1 MSKAVTRTLTT
12 VSESTENFNPHSASD
27 PNLGDINNQR
37 PRVQPPN
44 GKPMAINRAMLASVE
59 DCNSVLSTSVSPP
72 KGGHLNKDL
81 IDHNVNCLDNVD
93 LTVTSLRYI
102 DDTVSFSKSVDSNP
116 CELAN
121 SYDSNRSGYLKNFSD
136 GIHDNHKSE
145 PPSHLKSL
153 FQPPKIITDDNSTQE
168 CKVTICVQ
176 APNEINGNKP
186 HKDHCLLGHRM
197 STGSIAIA
205 KSIAKLQSVPSGVSL
220 DDMNPSLTPNSSA
233 VPLITSEKLKQKTN
247 GEKKSARRK
256 RIGIHGAEEEISSGI
271 GHLFSFLQVL
281 TATFGSFAHG
291 GNDVRLI

>member
-1 MSKAVTRTLTT
+1 M
-12 VSESTENFNPHSASD
+12 P
-27 PNLGDINNQR
+27 
-37 PRVQPPN
+37 
-44 GKPMAINRAMLASVE
+44 INRAMLASVE
-59 DCNSVLSTSVSPP
+59 DCNSVLSTSISPP
-72 KGGHLNKDL
+72 KGGLLNKEL
-81 IDHNVNCLDNVD
+81 IDYNVNCLNNVD

-136 GIHDNHKSE
+136 GIHENHKPE

-153 FQPPKIITDDNSTQE
+153 FQPPKIIADNDNSTQE
-168 CKVTICVQ
+168 CKVTISVQ
-176 APNEINGNKP
+176 PPSDTNGNKH
-186 HKDHCLLGHRM
+186 HKDHRLLGHRM

-220 DDMNPSLTPNSSA
+220 ADLNPSLTPNSSA
-233 VPLITSEKLKQKTN
+233 VPLITSEKLKQKN
-247 GEKKSARRK
+247 KGEKKSARRK
-256 RIGIHGAEEEISSGI
+256 RIGIHGAEEEMRSGI

-291 GNDVRLI
+291 GNDVRLVTQI